1 VRYKRAYNS
10 GGGKVVSGMGYIVKV
25 TPKTVSIVLNGDLF
39 TSLSPSPINMDNI
52 YVSHVGPYVGDDV
65 FHVAN
70 YTLVNHFSRDLKSMD
85 CYITAAEMSAIEKCK
100 ININDNFGIYSD
112 KDMLQAIAKLRQVG
126 DQHIKVEMQNSAS
139 PTLSQVQCESWTS
152 QGILHAGHL

>member
-65 FHVAN
+65 FPVAN
-70 YTLVNHFSRDLKSMD
+70 YAFVNCFSGDLKSMD
-85 CYITAAEMSAIEKCK
+85 CCITAAEMAAIEKCK

-112 KDMLQAIAKLRQVG
+112 KDMSRAIAKL
-126 DQHIKVEMQNSAS
+126 
-139 PTLSQVQCESWTS
+139 
-152 QGILHAGHL
+152 